1 MLTWGLLIGLGVL
14 LVLLLARGSKKRE
27 VAAAPSRH
35 PVDVWI
41 EEALAREL
49 GRELAIDAAALQ
61 RSLEGEPDPDTVAAV
76 EDAVRSVEVR
86 FSRLPL
92 EGQFEVH
99 MNANLERGG
108 SVTATKRLVASEL
121 PGSVGDDFVRTGAAM
136 VFRAWDFPWSSSRP
150 GW

>member
-1 MLTWGLLIGLGVL
+1 MLTWGLLVGLGLL
-14 LVLLLARGSKKRE
+14 LVLLLARGSKKRA
-27 VAAAPSRH
+27 VAPAPVRH

-41 EEALAREL
+41 EESLAREL
-49 GRELAIDAAALQ
+49 GRELAIDAASLQ

-92 EGQFEVH
+92 EGEFEVH

-108 SVTATKRLVASEL
+108 SVAATKRLGRGEL
-121 PGSVGDDFVRTGAAM
+121 PGSVGDDFARTGAAM
-136 VFRAWDFPWSSSRP
+136 VFRAWDFPWSSTRP